1 MIIFIIGFMGSGKT
15 YWGKQWAAQLQYNF
29 IDLDNRIIEIENS
42 SVSRIFEKK
51 GEPYFR
57 KVEAATLRT
66 FTESNTLIAC
76 GGGTAVY
83 ENNLEWMNEKGITIY
98 LKAPAKY
105 LLENIKKEPGQRPLI
120 KETNEAELLFF
131 IQQKLKEREVFY
143 AQAKYTLDV
152 ETLNLKS
159 LHKIIKLN
167 TVKNA

>member
-1 MIIFIIGFMGSGKT
+1 MGSGKT
-15 YWGKQWAAQLQYNF
+15 YWGKQWAAHLQYNF

-83 ENNLEWMNEKGITIY
+83 ENNLEWMNANGITIY

-143 AQAKYTLDV
+143 TQAKHTLEV
-152 ETLNLKS
+152 EALDLKS
-159 LHKIIKLN
+159 LEKILKIKKI
-167 TVKNA
+167 KNA